1 LVVTAGPQ
9 FRPSSSRRLA
19 ARDLDIAGGDFLQE
33 ISSAH
38 CREHRALVDAEV
50 EAPQERIVL
59 IMTTMTSPRTTALT
73 RTLLGAGVVAGP
85 LFVGTVILQ
94 LFTRVGFD
102 LRRQPLSML
111 SLGEYGWIQMTNFI
125 VSGVLSVLFAIGV
138 ARCLSDGP
146 GSTWAPRLLALF
158 GAGLVIG
165 GIFTAD
171 PALGFPPGAPAGYP
185 EQLSFH
191 AAVHAFAPPLA
202 FLSVIAAC
210 LIIARRFAAEGMR
223 RTAMLARVVAV
234 ACFVLG
240 IPVGPGFSVR
250 LFLAVALAFASIAA
264 YALYLRRV
272 ARQV

>member
-1 LVVTAGPQ
+1 M
-9 FRPSSSRRLA
+9 
-19 ARDLDIAGGDFLQE
+19 
-33 ISSAH
+33 
-38 CREHRALVDAEV
+38 
-50 EAPQERIVL
+50 L
-59 IMTTMTSPRTTALT
+59 IMTTMTSHRTTDLT